1 MHIAFSAT
9 DSYADYLGTTIYSI
23 IQHHPNQELHF
34 YVLTKWMSDHSRF
47 KLNRLTSQ
55 LVTISFIEID
65 STSFDHL
72 PLKEGISLETY
83 FRILLPS
90 QLAELDRVLY
100 LDCDILVNGSLKE
113 IWESDLSHHYLAGVN
128 ELDMLHSNAEYR
140 QKIGFTPQDIYV
152 NAGVLLFNLEL
163 MRQDKIEEFLF
174 AKAQEIK
181 NYIEY
186 QDQDIINIGLK
197 GQILNLEAKYNMT
210 AYQRKVKHIS
220 LEEAVIIHF
229 NWHKPWRKDQNYL
242 QYNRESFELYRR
254 TFQAYLSTVEPAV
267 TLLVN
272 AWQTRPAS
280 LSQCLASVFEQ
291 DYKNLQILL
300 LLPEDQPELE
310 EILIPYLTK
319 EHPVMV
325 IKKDFATKMEAYYA
339 GLAHVKTSY
348 FSMIEAEDWLDKT
361 HISSLYHQLVEQ
373 DTFIASA
380 PFTLLE
386 EEEGIYKMFEPDLAD
401 GHRQTSYLLENL
413 FGLKWYETFRHT
425 HLDGKLYHSTIIQR
439 AGQLASYHSEDLLAC
454 LFYLVGE
461 SVAFVNNRTYVK
473 RNVSIVQPTFET
485 EGGILQRMKE
495 LNHFA
500 SYIALCN
507 LSLIHYKE
515 FYKQELY
522 DLLVTAQKLEKEEL
536 ASKLEAKLNELQF
549 LEQLPHHKPFY

>member
-229 NWHKPWRKDQNYL
+229 NWHKPLRKDQNYL

-325 IKKDFATKMEAYYA
+325 IKKDFATKMKAYYA
-339 GLAHVKTSY
+339 GLAHIKTSY

-401 GHRQTSYLLENL
+401 GRRQTSYLLENL

-425 HLDGKLYHSTIIQR
+425 HLDGKLYHSSILQK
-439 AGQLASYHSEDLLAC
+439 AGALASYQSEDLLAC

-473 RNVSIVQPTFET
+473 RSSFLSKAQLET
-485 EGGILQRMKE
+485 EEAIRTRMEE
-495 LNHFA
+495 LSRFA
-500 SYIALCN
+500 SYLAFCK
-507 LSLIHYKE
+507 LSLSHYQTY
-515 FYKQELY
+515 YKQELY

-536 ASKLEAKLNELQF
+536 ATKIEAKLNELQF

>member
-339 GLAHVKTSY
+339 GLAHIKTSY

-386 EEEGIYKMFEPDLAD
+386 EEEGVYKMFEPDLAD
-401 GHRQTSYLLENL
+401 GRRQTSYLLENL

-473 RNVSIVQPTFET
+473 RSSFLSKVQLET
-485 EGGILQRMKE
+485 EEAIHTRMEE
-495 LNHFA
+495 LSRFA
-500 SYIALCN
+500 SYLAFCK
-507 LSLIHYKE
+507 LSLSHYQTY
-515 FYKQELY
+515 YKQELY

-536 ASKLEAKLNELQF
+536 ATKIEAKLNELQF
-549 LEQLPHHKPFY
+549 LGQLLHHKSFY